1 MSVWR
6 KKSLRIFGALEVV
19 GRRKTTRTERS
30 QGEAAISTKN
40 GGCRK
45 GPPCRVLQVR
55 SETQQA
61 EPADEPMRSKIL
73 TPSALSENSAS
84 TMAAVLNYPL
94 WRASAIGQSGFRVV
108 MSNSTFSSVH
118 PSFQPFV
125 YAFCPPYKGLLAT
138 VAGMSWARAA
148 IFFGSDVG
156 REMLLDR
163 GYSNTT
169 STLVPPLVVSSCVQV
184 VNMPLVRATVMLQN
198 PQSSV
203 QNIRESLKLIYS
215 NHGLPGLWHGTS
227 AGILKTVPKYC
238 SAIFVKEL
246 LEEALPPVD
255 PASPTRD
262 KDALI
267 RAAIKSS
274 FAGVAGAILTN
285 PLVSIFNYACLQAL
299 LH

>member
-1 MSVWR
+1 MKEYPS
-6 KKSLRIFGALEVV
+6 GA
-19 GRRKTTRTERS
+19 
-30 QGEAAISTKN
+30 EASPPSKM
-40 GGCRK
+40 GGAAK
-45 GPPCRVLQVR
+45 DHPV
-55 SETQQA
+55 EYF
-61 EPADEPMRSKIL
+61 
-73 TPSALSENSAS
+73 SAS

-156 REMLLDR
+156 REILLDR

-169 STLVPPLVVSSCVQV
+169 STLVPPLIVSSSVQV

-203 QNIRESLKLIYS
+203 QNIRGSLKLIYS
-215 NHGLPGLWHGTS
+215 SHGLPGLWHGTS

-246 LEEALPPVD
+246 LEEALPHVD
-255 PASPTRD
+255 PSSTTKD

-274 FAGVAGAILTN
+274 FAGVAGAVLTN
-285 PLVSIFNYACLQAL
+285 PLDVIRNEMFKTNLSLVDSIKALHRELGWSFLVRGMSKNLIAVSIPVATTIFFTDAL
-299 LH
+299 IQYSKNT

>member
-1 MSVWR
+1 MKEYPSGAEA
-6 KKSLRIFGALEVV
+6 SPTPLRRMGA
-19 GRRKTTRTERS
+19 
-30 QGEAAISTKN
+30 AAKDH
-40 GGCRK
+40 
-45 GPPCRVLQVR
+45 PV
-55 SETQQA
+55 EYF
-61 EPADEPMRSKIL
+61 
-73 TPSALSENSAS
+73 SAS

-156 REMLLDR
+156 REILLDR

-169 STLVPPLVVSSCVQV
+169 STLVPPLIVSSSVQV

-203 QNIRESLKLIYS
+203 QNIRGSLKLIYS
-215 NHGLPGLWHGTS
+215 NHGVRGLWHGTS

-246 LEEALPPVD
+246 LEEALPHVD
-255 PASPTRD
+255 PSSTTKD

-274 FAGVAGAILTN
+274 FAGVAGAVLTN
-285 PLVSIFNYACLQAL
+285 PLDVIRNEMFKTNLSLVDSIKALHRELGWSFLVRGMSKNLIAVSIPVATTIFFTDAL
-299 LH
+299 IQYSKNT